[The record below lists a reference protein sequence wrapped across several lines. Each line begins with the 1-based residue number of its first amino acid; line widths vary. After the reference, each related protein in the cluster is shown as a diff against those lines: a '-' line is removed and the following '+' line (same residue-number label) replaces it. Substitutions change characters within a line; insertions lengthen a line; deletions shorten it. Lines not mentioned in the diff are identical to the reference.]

1 VHERSV
7 VPAHRRQGTGGRRR
21 VLATAAHARARRTL
35 ATAGYAP
42 EVSEER
48 ALVAV
53 IGGGTMG
60 AGIAQVALEGGW
72 RVALHDAQPGA
83 TDRART
89 RIHEGLARRAAKAGV
104 DADTLDDWIEGRSG
118 HLSTPG
124 TAADAA
130 GGAQLVIEAIVEDL
144 DAKRRLF
151 ASLSEVVGDDTILAT
166 NTSAL
171 SVTDIAEAATRP
183 ERVVGLHFFNPA
195 PVLPLVEVVAGR
207 RTAAWAAE
215 RAAAIVEGWEKTA
228 IRVADF
234 PGFIVNRVNRPFTL
248 EPLRLLRSGAGTVES
263 IDAAMTGAGF
273 PMGPFALMDLIG
285 IDVNLAAARGLFEA
299 SGRPPRF
306 RPSPIQEQLVA
317 AGRLGRKA
325 GEGFYRYAE
334 GKPIGPAQ
342 RFAGEASTR
351 PFERD
356 TDGNPVRH
364 ALDAGTIAERV
375 ILAIVNEAFRAAG
388 DRVAGEADIDRAM
401 RLGANHPFGPFEW
414 AERTGTHELVVMLD
428 ALSDEDADTF
438 RPALPLLRRA
448 HSAG

>member
-1 VHERSV
+1 M
-7 VPAHRRQGTGGRRR
+7 
-21 VLATAAHARARRTL
+21 
-35 ATAGYAP
+35 
-42 EVSEER
+42 SEPGR

-53 IGGGTMG
+53 IGAGTMG

-83 TDRART
+83 TDRARA
-89 RIHEGLARRAAKAGV
+89 RIREGLARRAARSAV
-104 DADTLDDWIEGRSG
+104 DADTLDEWVEGRLALLTVTG
-118 HLSTPG
+118 GP
-124 TAADAA
+124 AEAAA
-130 GGAQLVIEAIVEDL
+130 GAHLAIEAVVEEL
-144 DAKRRLF
+144 EAKRRLF
-151 ASLSEVVGDDTILAT
+151 AELAEAAPEDTILAT

-171 SVTDIAEAATRP
+171 SVTEIAAAAARP
-183 ERVVGLHFFNPA
+183 ERIVGLHFFNPA
-195 PVLPLVEVVAGR
+195 PVLALVEVVAGR
-207 RTAAWAAE
+207 RSAAWAVE
-215 RAAAIVEGWEKTA
+215 RAAGIVEGWGKTA
-228 IRVADF
+228 VRVIDS

-248 EPLRLLRSGAGTVES
+248 EPLRLLRSGAGTIES
-263 IDAAMTGAGF
+263 IDAAMTAAGF

-334 GKPIGPAQ
+334 GKPTGPAQ
-342 RFAGEASTR
+342 RFAAPTT
-351 PFERD
+351 PPLQRD
-356 TDGNPVRH
+356 ADGDPIPSPR
-364 ALDAGTIAERV
+364 LDAATIAERV
-375 ILAIVNEAFRAAG
+375 ILAIVNEAFRALG
-388 DRVAGEADIDRAM
+388 DGVADEADIDLAM

-414 AERTGTHELVVMLD
+414 AARMGTHEVVVMLD

-448 HSAG
+448 RSGG